1 MARLFSDPSKQL
13 RSPVKRTRESELERC
28 AAMLSATAV
37 ADACHI
43 TPAITAPK
51 LFTHLKIASAADAEV
66 SVEEVDAFT
75 RIMDEVGIA
84 NPSLQG
90 KLGQGE
96 MRRVPGP
103 IGPSRQDHPCHS
115 FAG

>member
-28 AAMLSATAV
+28 AAMVFATRV

-43 TPAITAPK
+43 TPTVSASK

-90 KLGQGE
+90 K
-96 MRRVPGP
+96 
-103 IGPSRQDHPCHS
+103 
-115 FAG
+115 FN